1 MLEKSYRR
9 VYAKL
14 CSWMLW
20 HLKCIGMI
28 AAVYV
33 SSADLLSIHYKQEF
47 SMVGGNMEDLKNN
60 GTVKIVP
67 SLKMLL
73 EGFLT
78 PTPTPRPLQFT

>member
-1 MLEKSYRR
+1 
-9 VYAKL
+9 
-14 CSWMLW
+14 
-20 HLKCIGMI
+20 MI
-28 AAVYV
+28 AAVYM

-47 SMVGGNMEDLKNN
+47 SMMGGNMEDLKNN